1 MDKNNKKLKDINFI
15 FFIFFS
21 VKGVAGRLGPL
32 PRSPD
37 GVAASS
43 PFHVLGGPR
52 TVDQRP

>member
-32 PRSPD
+32 PRSLD
-37 GVAASS
+37 GAAASS